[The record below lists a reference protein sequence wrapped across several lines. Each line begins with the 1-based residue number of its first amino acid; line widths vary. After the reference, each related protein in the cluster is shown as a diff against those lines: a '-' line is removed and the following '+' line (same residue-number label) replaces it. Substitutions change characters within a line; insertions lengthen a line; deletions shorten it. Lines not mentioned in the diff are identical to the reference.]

1 MSAGDSPHS
10 GGLVVEMHGGV
21 QRVQLNR
28 PQARNAIDVDT
39 AHALTALFRDA
50 NTDHRV
56 RAILLIGTGRD
67 YCTGGD
73 ANVPASSSD
82 SDTPAPSLMD
92 YRFGTHLFQQ
102 LFAALW
108 EIEKP
113 VVSAVN
119 GTVAGAGWMLALL
132 ADLVVAAEGARW
144 THVFTKRG
152 MIPHAGDP
160 FFLPRVL
167 PFHFLNE
174 VALLGDT
181 VRSED
186 LHRVGA
192 VNRLVPAD
200 QVEAVATELAQRL
213 ATGPTRSL
221 GQAKRLYRRSSET
234 DMRTAFNEET
244 AAATMLTTTHDRS
257 EGVRSFLEGRP
268 AEFTGN

>member
-1 MSAGDSPHS
+1 MD
-10 GGLVVEMHGGV
+10 LVVEMDGGV
-21 QRVQLNR
+21 QRVRLNR
-28 PQARNAIDVDT
+28 PESRNAINVD
-39 AHALTALFRDA
+39 ACEALTELFRAA

-56 RAILLIGTGRD
+56 RAIMLVGTGRD
-67 YCTGGD
+67 FCTGGD
-73 ANVPASSSD
+73 ANVPAKSGD
-82 SDTPAPSLMD
+82 DAGDTRAPSLMD

-174 VALLGDT
+174 IALLGDT
-181 VRSED
+181 VVSED

-192 VNRLVPAD
+192 VNRLVPVGD
-200 QVEAVATELAQRL
+200 VETTAFELARRL
-213 ATGPTRSL
+213 AEGPTLSL
-221 GQAKRLYRRSSET
+221 GQAKRLYRRSLEC

-244 AAATMLTTTHDRS
+244 AASTMLTTTHDRT
-257 EGVRSFLEGRP
+257 EGVRAFMERRP
-268 AEFTGN
+268 PVFTGE

>member
-1 MSAGDSPHS
+1 MD
-10 GGLVVEMHGGV
+10 LVVEMDAGL
-21 QRVQLNR
+21 QRVRLNR
-28 PQARNAIDVDT
+28 PESRNAIDVDT
-39 AHALTALFRDA
+39 CVALTELFRVA

-56 RAILLIGTGRD
+56 RAVLVTGVGRD
-67 YCTGGD
+67 FCTGGD
-73 ANVPASSSD
+73 ANVPARAGD
-82 SDTPAPSLMD
+82 EAPDAAEQRAPSLMD

-102 LFAALW
+102 LFAAYW

-132 ADLVVAAEGARW
+132 ADLVVAAQGARW

-174 VALLGDT
+174 IALLGDT
-181 VRSED
+181 VVSED

-192 VNRLVPAD
+192 VNRLVPVGD
-200 QVEAVATELAQRL
+200 VEATALELARRL
-213 ATGPTRSL
+213 ADGPTRSL
-221 GQAKRLYRRSSET
+221 GQAKRLYRRSLEC

-244 AAATMLTTTHDRS
+244 AASTMLTTTHDRS
-257 EGVRSFLEGRP
+257 EGVRAFLERRP
-268 AEFTGN
+268 PVFTGD